1 MYVCIVYI
9 YIIHWKGKNGWFG
22 FLQFLHS
29 PPTCSALLRV
39 APRSPDVPKAL
50 SAPEIYTVLPSTTS
64 IPSPTRLLLSG
75 HKVPGTVHKS
85 WAKSSIYR
93 WIFHEINR
101 PAIGVP
107 PLMEISV
114 LLLDPFLPINF
125 GFGVI
130 QSYVKAAIGPNGRFH
145 MVACDARQ
153 AVRVQGKPRKTIKKW
168 WIFDG

>member
-9 YIIHWKGKNGWFG
+9 YYTLKRQKWMVWV
-22 FLQFLHS
+22 S
-29 PPTCSALLRV
+29 TVSAFASNLLRV

-93 WIFHEINR
+93 SIFHEINR

>member
-1 MYVCIVYI
+1 MVWVSTVSAFAS
-9 YIIHWKGKNGWFG
+9 N
-22 FLQFLHS
+22 
-29 PPTCSALLRV
+29 SALLRV

>member
-1 MYVCIVYI
+1 
-9 YIIHWKGKNGWFG
+9 
-22 FLQFLHS
+22 
-29 PPTCSALLRV
+29 
-39 APRSPDVPKAL
+39 
-50 SAPEIYTVLPSTTS
+50 
-64 IPSPTRLLLSG
+64 
-75 HKVPGTVHKS
+75 
-85 WAKSSIYR
+85 
-93 WIFHEINR
+93 
-101 PAIGVP
+101 
-107 PLMEISV
+107 MEISV